1 VDAAIFPGGQLLGA
15 GEVPLTR
22 GASTA
27 AASADRLSGP
37 SLCREAML
45 LTTLKFVAFMW
56 LGLLLAGVIFL
67 AVGCLFRVSARV
79 IRQRLAR
86 RG

>member
-1 VDAAIFPGGQLLGA
+1 
-15 GEVPLTR
+15 
-22 GASTA
+22 
-27 AASADRLSGP
+27 
-37 SLCREAML
+37 ML